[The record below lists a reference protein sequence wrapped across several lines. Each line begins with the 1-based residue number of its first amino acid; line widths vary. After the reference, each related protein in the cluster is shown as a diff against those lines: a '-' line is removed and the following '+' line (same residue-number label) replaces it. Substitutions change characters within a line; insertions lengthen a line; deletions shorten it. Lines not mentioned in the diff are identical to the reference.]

1 MRRLIRRQGVIGMV
15 SFLAAPIIAALTWAS
30 CDADAIRIGECSSPS
45 ARVIGSGVQLSAD
58 ETTGRAGSGGGSGR
72 GGSGAPDP
80 DAWNEQREAEARARG
95 NHRDRFEI
103 VNPPTPPTVVS
114 INDLAS
120 FAPAVGG
127 NHMEPNGWIV
137 VGLDT
142 NFYSERSPRVVD
154 GTLLG
159 LPAAVRFT
167 PVAWRWSY
175 GDGSTKASATPGAS
189 WAAQNLHEFDPTATS
204 HVFANPGSYAIDLTV
219 EYSAEYQ
226 FAGAGWAAVAGTL
239 ELPANRIV
247 ATASDANTVLVNHD
261 CRHNPGGPGC

>member
-1 MRRLIRRQGVIGMV
+1 MFGLTVVVAIAV
-15 SFLAAPIIAALTWAS
+15 LAGPLPAS
-30 CDADAIRIGECSSPS
+30 GPS
-45 ARVIGSGVQLSAD
+45 CTVAQI
-58 ETTGRAGSGGGSGR
+58 TTGNCLPSSGWARNGGVDVYAERTRSEVGSGGGSGR
-72 GGSGAPDP
+72 GGGSGAPDP